1 MKRWR
6 DWIMFRIVLL
16 VIAPIL
22 VSGNSAWSQENVKK
36 PDVLIIYSSGNVRT
50 PGKTDAVTTPTPAGE
65 NMKTI
70 SEKLGK
76 ALSRRRLSVRLA
88 SVSENVKPEE
98 ILASRILVLASPSY
112 WSSVSWQMKKYIDEQ
127 LTRFYSMPGKMKQH
141 KTAAIC
147 MGTLEPNAM
156 KTVDAI
162 FDIVTILE
170 GSYGPHT
177 IVLIKHTPEETRKRI
192 DSFAD
197 KIAATLKEPVR

>member
-1 MKRWR
+1 MG
-6 DWIMFRIVLL
+6 IFLL
-16 VIAPIL
+16 AAVTLLP
-22 VSGNSAWSQENVKK
+22 VSGGVARSQGNVKK
-36 PDVLIIYSSGNVRT
+36 PDVIIIYSSGNVRT
-50 PGKTDAVTTPTPAGE
+50 PGRTDAVTTPTPAKE

-76 ALSRRRLSVRLA
+76 ALAKRRLSVRLA
-88 SVSENVKPEE
+88 SVAENVKPEE
-98 ILASRILVLASPSY
+98 ILASRLLVLASPSY
-112 WSSVSWQMKKYIDEQ
+112 WSSVSWQMKKYIDEHM
-127 LTRFYSMPGKMKQH
+127 TRFYSMPGKMQKH

-177 IVLIKHTPEETRKRI
+177 IVLIKHGPEETQKRI
-192 DSFAD
+192 DAFAD
-197 KIAATLKEPVR
+197 KIAAAIKEPAR